1 MRSLLFSFLLVSVI
15 ACNSGRVS
23 DLQGQQQYTRI
34 QITDKYIIN
43 ADGDTLRKVIKT
55 EAEWK
60 SELTPF
66 EYEVIR
72 AKGTERAFTGEYYKN
87 KAKGHYS
94 CRACGTKLFS
104 SDTKYDSG
112 CGWPSFTAPTD
123 KILIKEDV
131 DYIIGYART
140 EVMCAV
146 CEAHLGHVFN
156 DGPPPTGLRYCIN
169 SISLRFHEAGEKPD
183 KKSP

>member
-1 MRSLLFSFLLVSVI
+1 MKSIFIFALLVSLI
-15 ACNSGRVS
+15 ACNSRNVS
-23 DLQGQQQYTRI
+23 DLHGQQRYSRI
-34 QITDKYIIN
+34 QITGSYIIN
-43 ADGDTLRKVIKT
+43 SEGDTLKKVIKS
-55 EAEWK
+55 EDEWRN
-60 SELTPF
+60 ELTPF
-66 EYEVIR
+66 EYHVIR
-72 AKGTERAFTGEYYKN
+72 GKGTERAFTGEYYKN
-87 KAKGHYS
+87 YKKGYYN
-94 CRACGTKLFS
+94 CKACGTKLFD

-131 DYIIGYART
+131 DYILGYPRT

-169 SISLRFHEAGEKPD
+169 SVSIKFHETPSETED
-183 KKSP
+183 KSP